1 MKDLIS
7 IADLNEQEVQR
18 ILGRAAELKAMHV
31 RGEVH
36 RPLEGK
42 TLGMFFEKPSLR
54 TRVTFEVGMAHLGG
68 HAILLTP
75 EHIAI
80 GVRETVTDVG
90 KNLERWV
97 DLIVARTYSHQL
109 VKDLAAAA
117 SIPVINGL
125 TDLLHPCQILADL
138 FTLVEHFTD
147 ISGVK
152 VAYLGDGNNVANSWI
167 NGAVKTGIDLTI
179 AAPEGY
185 DPDPNVLREAR
196 AYGEPKGRRVRVLR
210 DPYEAVEGADVI
222 YTDVWASMGQESER
236 EARIKIFRP
245 YQVNRDLLAKARPG
259 ALVMHCLPAHR
270 GEEIT
275 DDVLDGP
282 NSVVFQ
288 EAENRLHV
296 QKAVMEI
303 LAAAP
308 RKVSSQ

>member
-1 MKDLIS
+1 
-7 IADLNEQEVQR
+7 
-18 ILGRAAELKAMHV
+18 
-31 RGEVH
+31 
-36 RPLEGK
+36 
-42 TLGMFFEKPSLR
+42 
-54 TRVTFEVGMAHLGG
+54 
-68 HAILLTP
+68 
-75 EHIAI
+75 
-80 GVRETVTDVG
+80 
-90 KNLERWV
+90 
-97 DLIVARTYSHQL
+97 VARTYSHEL
-109 VKDLAAAA
+109 VKDLAAYA

-147 ISGVK
+147 VEGVK

-167 NGAVKTGIDLTI
+167 NGAAKTGVDLSL
-179 AAPEGY
+179 AVPEGY
-185 DPDPNVLREAR
+185 EPDAAVLREAR
-196 AYGEPKGRRVRVLR
+196 AYAGPKGRRIRVVR
-210 DPYEAVEGADVI
+210 DPFEAVEGADVI
-222 YTDVWASMGQESER
+222 YTDVWTSMGQESER

-282 NSVVFQ
+282 SSVVFQ

-308 RKVSSQ
+308 REVPSP

>member
-1 MKDLIS
+1 LKDLIS
-7 IADLNEQEVQR
+7 IADLSEEEVER
-18 ILGRAAELKAMHV
+18 VLRRAGELKAMHV
-31 RGEVH
+31 RGELH
-36 RPLEGK
+36 RPLLGK

-68 HAILLTP
+68 HAIMLTP

-80 GVRETVTDVG
+80 GVRETVADVG
-90 KNLERWV
+90 RNLERWV

-109 VKDLAAAA
+109 VKDLAAFA

-147 ISGVK
+147 VNGVK

-167 NGAVKTGIDLTI
+167 NGAVKTGVDLTL
-179 AAPEGY
+179 AVPEGY
-185 DPDPNVLREAR
+185 EPDPDVLRDAR
-196 AYGEPKGRRVRVLR
+196 AYADPKGRRVRVVR
-210 DPYEAVEGADVI
+210 DPFEAVEGADVI
-222 YTDVWASMGQESER
+222 YTDVWTSMGQESER
-236 EARIKIFRP
+236 EARIEIFRP

-275 DDVLDGP
+275 DEVLDGP
-282 NSVVFQ
+282 SSVVFQ

-303 LAAAP
+303 LAAEPRRAP
-308 RKVSSQ
+308 SA